1 MFRALISRAA
11 RGQMRRSGKGTF
23 MQEKELRLAIVCSG
37 GISLAVYMHG
47 IVKEILKLT
56 RASKLY
62 HSAHDT
68 ARKSERCFSDLPPT
82 PDREVDTD
90 EVYFD
95 LLREVGQGLD
105 MRVIVDVIAGASAG
119 GINSVLLA
127 RALAHDLPFDVLR
140 EMWLEGADVEALIT
154 EGSTTAWSD
163 RLFWPLVRWVAGDR
177 FGDIEMDAEVEGKL
191 RRMMQIVRLRPPFD
205 GERLVDNLITAM
217 EAMGMPKSAIDSLVP
232 TGLRLDMFVTLTDF
246 FGYAR
251 SIPLYDPPV
260 IEEREHRHRLH
271 FRYRR
276 WADGQVETDF
286 DLAGIPAL
294 AFAARATASFPAAFP
309 PAQLAE
315 VEAVLGRRGRKWTAK
330 DRFLRSNFAPYLQSG
345 TDPEKTS
352 FLDGSVLNNKPFAP
366 AIEAIGRQPAYRR
379 VDRRLVY
386 INPSPADKPPPP
398 TGKAPGVLRTLKAAL
413 SDIPRNEPIADDLD
427 WVQELNRRTRH
438 TREIIEAAR
447 PDIAAAVERVTRGRL
462 DRRRLTSE
470 QIARWRA
477 QCNAEAAREAGF
489 AYKGY
494 LRLKLQAAVAQ
505 AAKIVTLLC
514 GEERGTV
521 QAGFIEN
528 AMDAWAAARGVLPS
542 GDWTPQPP
550 PLSGADAPSWIRVLR
565 SFDLE
570 FRNRRIRFVIQAL
583 NGLYG
588 RLGQSGMDD
597 LNAYRLDYLK
607 GRFYEVLDALRGRDG
622 TAAVSLEAAGRTR
635 DVFGPALAR
644 ARLDGAGGAAFARAN
659 MASIDAIVA
668 GIARDIDLEALNRR
682 SDEILSGIEQSGA
695 AGMIRHDLLIH
706 YLGFSFWDMVTF
718 SAGVWDAAGNYN
730 EIRVARLSPQD
741 CQAIRKGSPED
752 FLKGVKLGNFGAFFK
767 RAHRENDYL
776 WGRLHGVDR
785 LIDIVVDAAR
795 VEGTGGD
802 LDTLAL
808 KKRAFRA
815 VLDAER
821 RFLRASAS
829 LIDALEQEIA
839 VL

>member
-1 MFRALISRAA
+1 
-11 RGQMRRSGKGTF
+11 

-47 IVKEILKLT
+47 IAKEILKLA

-62 HSAHDT
+62 HSVHD
-68 ARKSERCFSDLPPT
+68 ANQKRGRRFSDLPPA
-82 PDREVDTD
+82 PERETDTE

-95 LLREVGQGLD
+95 LLREIGAGLD
-105 MRVIVDVIAGASAG
+105 LREFVDVIAGASAG

-140 EMWLEGADVEALIT
+140 EMWLAGADVEALIT
-154 EGSTTAWSD
+154 EGRTTAWSD

-177 FGDIEMDAEVEGKL
+177 FRDIELDDEVTGKL
-191 RRMMQIVRLRPPFD
+191 RRMMQLVRLRPPFD
-205 GERLVDNLITAM
+205 GERLVDSLITAM
-217 EAMGMPKSAIDSLVP
+217 ESMGTPKSAIDSLMP
-232 TGLRLDMFVTLTDF
+232 TGLKLDMFVTLTDF

-251 SIPLYDPPV
+251 SIPLYDPPL

-286 DLAGIPAL
+286 DLACIPAL

-309 PAQLAE
+309 PAQLGE
-315 VEAVLGRRGRKWTAK
+315 VDRVLEKRGRKWTAK
-330 DRFLRSNFAPYLQSG
+330 QRFLRGNFRPYLQSG

-366 AIEAIGRQPAYRR
+366 AIDAIGRQPAYRR

-398 TGKAPGVLRTLKAAL
+398 TGKPPGVLRTLKAAL

-427 WVQELNRRTRH
+427 WVQELNRRTRY
-438 TREIIEAAR
+438 TREIIEAVR
-447 PDIAAAVERVTRGRL
+447 PDIAAAVEKVTRGSL
-462 DRRRLTSE
+462 DRRRLTGE
-470 QIARWRA
+470 QIAQWRA
-477 QCNAEAAREAGF
+477 LCNTEAALQAGF

-494 LRLKLQAAVAQ
+494 LRLKLQAAVDQ

-514 GEERGTV
+514 GDEPGTA
-521 QAGFIEN
+521 QAGFIKD
-528 AMDAWAAARGVLPS
+528 ALDAWAAARGVLPA
-542 GDWTPQPP
+542 GHLAPDAPVI
-550 PLSGADAPSWIRVLR
+550 GHGAPSWIRVLR

-570 FRNRRIRFVIQAL
+570 FRSRRIRFVIQAL
-583 NGLYG
+583 NALYG
-588 RLGQSGMDD
+588 RLGQPGLPD
-597 LNAYRLDYLK
+597 LNSQRLDHLK
-607 GRFYEVLDALRGRDG
+607 GRFYEVLDALRARDG

-635 DVFGPALAR
+635 DVFGPVLSTAR
-644 ARLDGAGGAAFARAN
+644 FDGQKSAGGGGAAFARDNLA
-659 MASIDAIVA
+659 AIDAIVG
-668 GIARDIDLEALNRR
+668 GIARDIDLESMNRR
-682 SDEILSGIEQSGA
+682 SDEILSGIEQTGA
-695 AGMIRHDLLIH
+695 AGMIRRDLLIH

-718 SAGVWDAAGNYN
+718 SAGVWDATGSYE

-741 CQAIRKGSPED
+741 CNAIRQGSPED

-795 VEGTGGD
+795 VDGTGGD
-802 LDTLAL
+802 IDTLAL
-808 KKRAFRA
+808 KQRAFRIILA
-815 VLDAER
+815 AEKPH
-821 RFLRASAS
+821 LAASAD
-829 LIDALEQEIA
+829 LIAELEREIET
-839 VL
+839 LGD

>member
-1 MFRALISRAA
+1 
-11 RGQMRRSGKGTF
+11 

-47 IVKEILKLT
+47 IVKELLKLA

-62 HSAHDT
+62 HSSQDA
-68 ARKSERCFSDLPPT
+68 APKRERRFADLPPA
-82 PDREVDTD
+82 PERETDTE

-95 LLREVGQGLD
+95 LLRQIGQGLD
-105 MRVIVDVIAGASAG
+105 LRVLVDVIAGASAG

-140 EMWLEGADVEALIT
+140 EMWLTGADVEALIT

-177 FGDIEMDAEVEGKL
+177 FGDFELDDEVEGKL

-205 GERLVDNLITAM
+205 GERLVDSLITAM
-217 EAMGMPKSAIDSLVP
+217 EAMGTPASGIDSLMP
-232 TGLRLDMFVTLTDF
+232 TGLKLDMFVTLTDF

-251 SIPLYDPPV
+251 SIPLYDPPL
-260 IEEREHRHRLH
+260 IDEREHRHRLH

-276 WADGQVETDF
+276 WADGHVETDF
-286 DLAGIPAL
+286 DLACIPAL

-309 PAQLAE
+309 PAQLGE
-315 VEAVLGRRGRKWTAK
+315 VERVLEKRGRAWTAK
-330 DRFLRSNFAPYLQSG
+330 DRFLRGNFRPYMQSG

-366 AIEAIGRQPAYRR
+366 AIEAIARQPAYRR

-398 TGKAPGVLRTLKAAL
+398 TGKPPGVLRTLKAAL

-438 TREIIEAAR
+438 TREIVDAAR
-447 PDIAAAVERVTRGRL
+447 PDIAAAVTKVTRGRL
-462 DRRRLTSE
+462 ERKRITRE
-470 QIARWRA
+470 QIAEWRDR
-477 QCNAEAAREAGF
+477 CNAEAAVQSGF

-494 LRLKLQAAVAQ
+494 LRLKIQGAIDQAAR
-505 AAKIVTLLC
+505 IITLLC
-514 GEERGTV
+514 GEEPGSV
-521 QAGFIEN
+521 QASFIE
-528 AMDAWAAARGVLPS
+528 DALDEWAATRGVLPTAEWS
-542 GDWTPQPP
+542 P
-550 PLSGADAPSWIRVLR
+550 DAMAGGHAGFSWIRVLR

-570 FRNRRIRFVIQAL
+570 FRSRRIRFVIQAL

-588 RLGQSGMDD
+588 RLGPEGASD
-597 LNAYRLDYLK
+597 LDARRLDQLK
-607 GRFYEVLDALRGRDG
+607 GRLYEVLDSLRARDG
-622 TAAVSLEAAGRTR
+622 TAAVSLEAAGRAR
-635 DVFGPALAR
+635 DVFGRALSHR
-644 ARLDGAGGAAFARAN
+644 KFDGSGGAIFAHDNLEA
-659 MASIDAIVA
+659 IDAIVG
-668 GIARDIDLEALNRR
+668 GIARDIDLESMNRR
-682 SDEILSGIEQSGA
+682 SDGIFADIDA
-695 AGMIRHDLLIH
+695 AGGAGVIRRDLMIH
-706 YLGFSFWDMVTF
+706 YLGFSFWDLVTF
-718 SAGVWDAAGNYN
+718 AAGVRDAGTGHD
-730 EIRVARLSPQD
+730 EIRIARLSPQD
-741 CQAIRKGSPED
+741 CQAIRKGGPED

-795 VEGTGGD
+795 VDGVGGD
-802 LDTLAL
+802 IDTDAL
-808 KKRAFRA
+808 KQRAFRII
-815 VLDAER
+815 LEAER
-821 RFLRASAS
+821 PFLKESAG
-829 LIDALEQEIA
+829 LIGELEREIEALYREQPA
-839 VL
+839 A

>member
-1 MFRALISRAA
+1 MH
-11 RGQMRRSGKGTF
+11 
-23 MQEKELRLAIVCSG
+23 EKELRLAIVCSG

-47 IVKEILKLT
+47 IAKEILKLA

-62 HSAHDT
+62 HSVHD
-68 ARKSERCFSDLPPT
+68 ANQKRERRFSELPPS
-82 PDREVDTD
+82 PERETDTE

-95 LLREVGQGLD
+95 LLREIGAGLD
-105 MRVIVDVIAGASAG
+105 LRVIVDVIAGASAG

-140 EMWLEGADVEALIT
+140 EMWLAGADVEALIT

-163 RLFWPLVRWVAGDR
+163 RLFWPLVRWIAGDR
-177 FGDIEMDAEVEGKL
+177 FSDIELDDEVTGKL
-191 RRMMQIVRLRPPFD
+191 RRMMQLVRLRPPFD
-205 GERLVDNLITAM
+205 GERLLDSLITAM
-217 EAMGMPKSAIDSLVP
+217 EAMGTPKSAIDSLMP
-232 TGLRLDMFVTLTDF
+232 SGLKLDMFVTLTDF

-251 SIPLYDPPV
+251 SIPLYDPPM

-286 DLAGIPAL
+286 DTGCIPAL

-309 PAQLAE
+309 PAQLGE
-315 VEAVLGRRGRKWTAK
+315 VERVLGRRGRKWTAK
-330 DRFLRSNFAPYLQSG
+330 DRFLRGNFRPYLASG

-366 AIEAIGRQPAYRR
+366 AIDAIGRQPAYRR

-398 TGKAPGVLRTLKAAL
+398 TGKPPGVLRTLKAAL

-427 WVQELNRRTRH
+427 WVQELNRRTRY
-438 TREIIEAAR
+438 TSEIIEAAR
-447 PDIAAAVERVTRGRL
+447 PDIAAAVEKVTHGRL
-462 DRRRLTSE
+462 DRRRLTHE
-470 QIARWRA
+470 QIAQWRA
-477 QCNAEAAREAGF
+477 LCNAEAAEQAGF

-494 LRLKLQAAVAQ
+494 LRLKLKAAVAQ
-505 AAKIVTLLC
+505 VARLVTLLC
-514 GEERGTV
+514 GDEPGTP
-521 QAGFIEN
+521 QASFIEDALN
-528 AMDAWAAARGVLPS
+528 AWAAARGVLPKGS
-542 GDWTPQPP
+542 QAP
-550 PLSGADAPSWIRVLR
+550 DAPVAGRAAPPWIRVLR

-570 FRNRRIRFVIQAL
+570 FRSRRIRFVIQAL

-588 RLGQSGMDD
+588 RLGHAD
-597 LNAYRLDYLK
+597 LPDLDSRRLDSLK
-607 GRFYEVLDALRGRDG
+607 GRFYEVLDALRARDG

-635 DVFGPALAR
+635 DVFGPVLSR
-644 ARLDGAGGAAFARAN
+644 ARFDGSGGASFAADN
-659 MASIDAIVA
+659 LAAMDAIVG
-668 GIARDIDLEALNRR
+668 GIARDIDLESMNRR
-682 SDEILSGIEQSGA
+682 SDEIFAGIEPVGA
-695 AGMIRHDLLIH
+695 AGMIRHDLLVH

-718 SAGVWDAAGNYN
+718 SAGVWDATGNYD

-741 CQAIRKGSPED
+741 CNAIRKGGPEEV
-752 FLKGVKLGNFGAFFK
+752 LKGVKLGNFGAFFK

-795 VEGTGGD
+795 VDGTGGAI
-802 LDTLAL
+802 DTLAL
-808 KKRAFRA
+808 KQRAFR
-815 VLDAER
+815 VILEAEKPH
-821 RFLRASAS
+821 LAASAD
-829 LIDALEQEIA
+829 LIAELEQEIEA
-839 VL
+839 LADQQAHPAG